1 MKKKSRKQSPTL
13 NQSSTLDRR
22 TFVKALPALGMGAIA
37 ASHADAP
44 SALAEQA
51 QAQAQAQQVSKEAL
65 HSAEALIG
73 VELTDAEE
81 AMALP
86 GVNRNRASYDALRK
100 VEVPLDTEPAI
111 AFHPAPPGKKLGAR
125 AAKLRAT
132 KLRATKFQISKQEIP
147 AYKSVEDV
155 AFFTATQ
162 LAELIRT
169 RRLSPVEL
177 TKMYV
182 ARLKRY
188 GPRLN
193 CVVTLT
199 EDLALKQAQQAESEI
214 KRGKY
219 RGPLHGIPWGAKDL
233 FATKGIPTTWGPSHI
248 ATRESVMV

>member
-51 QAQAQAQQVSKEAL
+51 QAPAQAQQVSKEAL

-100 VEVPLDTEPAI
+100 IEVPLDTEPAI
-111 AFHPAPPGKKLGAR
+111 AFHPSLPGKKFGP
-125 AAKLRAT
+125 RAT

-147 AYKSVEDV
+147 AYKSVEDL

-193 CVVTLT
+193 
-199 EDLALKQAQQAESEI
+199 
-214 KRGKY
+214 
-219 RGPLHGIPWGAKDL
+219 
-233 FATKGIPTTWGPSHI
+233 
-248 ATRESVMV
+248 